1 MMLFQNGLE
10 LKLIYFLII
19 SAVLFG
25 VGLYGVLT
33 KRHLIHVLLSVEL
46 ILNAVLVNL
55 VAFSSFTTPDKITGQ
70 MFAVFVIVVAAC
82 EVGVGLA
89 IILSVYRKKKTV
101 DINNINI
108 LKW

>member
-1 MMLFQNGLE
+1 MFFQNGLE

-33 KRHLIHVLLSVEL
+33 RRHLIHVLLSVEL
-46 ILNAVLVNL
+46 ILNAVLINL

-89 IILSVYRKKKTV
+89 IILSVYRKKRTV
-101 DINNINI
+101 DINNVNI

>member
-1 MMLFQNGLE
+1 MQWELGLD

-19 SAVLFG
+19 GAVLF
-25 VGLYGVLT
+25 VIGLYGVLT
-33 KRHLIHVLLSVEL
+33 RRHLVHILLSIEL
-46 ILNAVLVNL
+46 ILNAVLINL
-55 VAFSSFTTPDKITGQ
+55 IAFSLFTTPEKMTGQ

-89 IILSVYRKKKTV
+89 IILSIYRKRKSV
-101 DINNINI
+101 DVNNMNI

>member
-1 MMLFQNGLE
+1 MLFQNGLE

-19 SAVLFG
+19 SALLFG

-46 ILNAVLVNL
+46 ILNAVLINL

-89 IILSVYRKKKTV
+89 IILSVYRKKRTV
-101 DINNINI
+101 DINNVNI

>member
-1 MMLFQNGLE
+1 MLFQNGLE

-19 SAVLFG
+19 SALLFG
-25 VGLYGVLT
+25 IGIYGVLT

-46 ILNAVLVNL
+46 ILNAVLINL

-89 IILSVYRKKKTV
+89 IILSVYRKKRTV
-101 DINNINI
+101 DINNVNI

>member
-1 MMLFQNGLE
+1 MFFQNGLE

-19 SAVLFG
+19 SALLFG
-25 VGLYGVLT
+25 IGIYGVLT

-46 ILNAVLVNL
+46 ILNAVLINL

-89 IILSVYRKKKTV
+89 IILSVYRKKRTV
-101 DINNINI
+101 DINNVNI

>member
-1 MMLFQNGLE
+1 MQPELGLD

-19 SAVLFG
+19 GAVLFII
-25 VGLYGVLT
+25 GLYGVLT
-33 KRHLIHVLLSVEL
+33 RRHLVHILLSIEL
-46 ILNAVLVNL
+46 ILNAVLINL
-55 VAFSSFTTPDKITGQ
+55 VAFSSFTTPEKMTGQ

-89 IILSVYRKKKTV
+89 IILSVYRKRKSV
-101 DINNINI
+101 DVNNMNI

>member
-1 MMLFQNGLE
+1 MLFQNGLE

-19 SAVLFG
+19 SALLFV

-46 ILNAVLVNL
+46 ILNAVLINL

-82 EVGVGLA
+82 EVGAGLA
-89 IILSVYRKKKTV
+89 IILSVYRKKRTV
-101 DINNINI
+101 DINNVNI

>member
-1 MMLFQNGLE
+1 MLFQNGLE

-19 SAVLFG
+19 SALLFG
-25 VGLYGVLT
+25 IGLYGVLT

-46 ILNAVLVNL
+46 ILNAVLINL

>member
-1 MMLFQNGLE
+1 MLFQNGLE

-25 VGLYGVLT
+25 IGIYGVLT

-89 IILSVYRKKKTV
+89 IILSVYRKKRTV
-101 DINNINI
+101 DINNVNI

>member
-1 MMLFQNGLE
+1 MLFQNGLE

-25 VGLYGVLT
+25 IGMYGVLT
-33 KRHLIHVLLSVEL
+33 RRHLVHVLLSIEL
-46 ILNAVLVNL
+46 ILNAVLINL
-55 VAFSSFTTPDKITGQ
+55 IAFSSFITPDKIIGQ

-101 DINNINI
+101 DIDNVNI